1 MSKMR
6 KESEAAGAAQA
17 KAWVQE
23 STGYDSKR
31 ESLWLPAT
39 WEYFRRRKREHVAG
53 KKIQALAGLQ
63 ETLRPFK
70 RGEQVAFKKTLIP
83 KCAVNRV

>member
-1 MSKMR
+1 MR

-39 WEYFRRRKREHVAG
+39 WEYLWEERGARSRK
-53 KKIQALAGLQ
+53 KKNPNISRAPGDPEAIQKNK
-63 ETLRPFK
+63 E
-70 RGEQVAFKKTLIP
+70 EQVAF
-83 KCAVNRV
+83 